1 MRCFLSGIAS
11 ELIFIIQWSYSLI
24 FSSFQ
29 TFLYTS
35 LVPIIFDL
43 FNLKR
48 QMSVSL
54 LIHGCED
61 RSSLP
66 KWIEAT
72 KRKPSTTLTSLW
84 MWCFSWSYPLPR
96 TIVGDIIHENVGHDT
111 NSLPS
116 FAVLNFKLLSQ
127 FLIFFLSSP
136 TSPFSTY
143 LLARSSNSKEH
154 PCLLRLGPKAQENGG
169 SHLHMLGT
177 HWCTPQLCFTPHLS
191 VSFVLVCSLKLNM
204 RTLFYSCI
212 FVKICIHWLW
222 NEQNYYFLV
231 NMTLSN
237 LR

>member
-11 ELIFIIQWSYSLI
+11 ELIFIIQRSYSLI

-43 FNLKR
+43 FNLRR

-66 KWIEAT
+66 EWIEAT

-84 MWCFSWSYPLPR
+84 MWCFSWSFPLPR
-96 TIVGDIIHENVGHDT
+96 TIVGDIIHDNVGHDT
-111 NSLPS
+111 NILPS
-116 FAVLNFKLLSQ
+116 FAVLNFNLLFQ
-127 FLIFFLSSP
+127 FLIFLLSSP

-143 LLARSSNSKEH
+143 LLGCSSISKEH
-154 PCLLRLGPKAQENGG
+154 PCCLRLGPRAHKNGG
-169 SHLHMLGT
+169 SHFAHAGHLLMHTLGVLYSPHLAPLDMVFPT
-177 HWCTPQLCFTPHLS
+177 CLCLLYLCVPSNWTWELCF
-191 VSFVLVCSLKLNM
+191 SLA
-204 RTLFYSCI
+204 F
-212 FVKICIHWLW
+212 
-222 NEQNYYFLV
+222 
-231 NMTLSN
+231 
-237 LR
+237 